1 MALVISAWNYPI
13 YTAIPPFA
21 TAVAAGNCA
30 ILKPSELAPHS
41 SGVIKKLFDKY
52 LNPEFYQCIEGKI
65 EVAKAVTKLPLDI
78 ICFTGSTMTG
88 RLVAIEAAK
97 NLTPCLL
104 ELGGKCPVIIDES
117 ASLEAATNRTL
128 NGKFLNC
135 GQTCI
140 GVDHVYV
147 HESRKNEFK
156 ELLMKKLE
164 LFYGGN
170 QNLEEDGNY
179 GKIINQFH
187 LERLSKLINDNH
199 GGEVL
204 YGGTIKK

>member
-1 MALVISAWNYPI
+1 
-13 YTAIPPFA
+13 
-21 TAVAAGNCA
+21 
-30 ILKPSELAPHS
+30 
-41 SGVIKKLFDKY
+41 
-52 LNPEFYQCIEGKI
+52 
-65 EVAKAVTKLPLDI
+65 VAKAVTKLPLDI

-204 YGGTIKK
+204 YGGIIKK